1 MPGKPDDFS
10 IGEITARAKLAIR
23 GLGYSWGI
31 AEDVSWAIG
40 WLEQR
45 DFPGLILLA
54 SLCQHIDARYAQ
66 VTASTSIETGLRPQ
80 MLPGTWTASEG
91 QLCPILSGHALSD
104 GGISESH
111 WDDGLTLQ
119 NVMCPLLILPF
130 ASVLAQASNVL
141 VECNFGDLRVIT
153 DGEHLWIKP
162 SPKLDQEPLLMF
174 SCNVFITIK
183 PDSQRPSFESW
194 RNRRSRASVTN
205 SIWSTLDRFAH
216 RTYAPATE
224 KSRILGAGAGVN
236 DND

>member
-10 IGEITARAKLAIR
+10 IGEITVRAKLAIR

-54 SLCQHIDARYAQ
+54 SLCQHIDERYAQ
-66 VTASTSIETGLRPQ
+66 VSATTSIETGLRPQ
-80 MLPGTWTASEG
+80 GLSGTWTASEG
-91 QLCPILSGHALSD
+91 QLCPILSGLALSD
-104 GGISESH
+104 GGIPKSQR
-111 WDDGLTLQ
+111 DDGLTLQ
-119 NVMCPLLILPF
+119 NVMYPLLILPF
-130 ASVLAQASNVL
+130 AAVLAEASNVL
-141 VECNFGDLRVIT
+141 IECNFGDLQVIT
-153 DGEHLWIKP
+153 DGEHLWITP
-162 SPKLDQEPLLMF
+162 SPKSDQESLLV
-174 SCNVFITIK
+174 SSDNIFITIN
-183 PDSQRPSFESW
+183 PDSRRPSFEPW
-194 RNRRSRASVTN
+194 RNRRSRASATS